1 MLFYVMREAVGKTL
15 LNLIKLKITKLK
27 LKEFIKIENSARLFF
42 DPLFD
47 FFYLNF
53 FLANCNLNFEFSCKI
68 IIKLS
73 FLRRPEDSHK
83 CRL

>member
-68 IIKLS
+68 II
-73 FLRRPEDSHK
+73 FLLNLFYNTQS
-83 CRL
+83 

>member
-27 LKEFIKIENSARLFF
+27 LKEIENSARLFF

-47 FFYLNF
+47 FFLFKF
-53 FLANCNLNFEFSCKI
+53 FLS
-68 IIKLS
+68 
-73 FLRRPEDSHK
+73 
-83 CRL
+83 

>member
-47 FFYLNF
+47 FFLFKF
-53 FLANCNLNFEFSCKI
+53 FLS
-68 IIKLS
+68 
-73 FLRRPEDSHK
+73 
-83 CRL
+83 